1 MSPVRNLIPIG
12 SLVLGIIFALVLHS
26 NFPLQTVIEYPWT
39 LLGIPLIVFG
49 LLQFTLSVSH
59 FVRHKTDIRPSGKP
73 TTLIVNGP
81 FRYTR
86 NPIYL
91 ANMIVLLGVCLLL
104 GSVASFI
111 VIPLYFVIVNSFIV
125 PFEEAML
132 VTVFSEQYNE
142 YTKRVR
148 RWL

>member
-1 MSPVRNLIPIG
+1 MSSFRNIIPIG
-12 SLVLGIIFALVLHS
+12 SLILGIILAVTLHF
-26 NFPLQTVIEYPWT
+26 NFPLQTVISEPWT

-49 LLQFTLSVSH
+49 ILQFGFSVSH

-73 TTLIVNGP
+73 TSLIMSGP

-91 ANMIVLLGVCLLL
+91 ANIIVLLGVCLLL

-111 VIPLYFVIVNSFIV
+111 VIPLYFIIVNSFIV
-125 PFEEAML
+125 PFEEEML
-132 VTVFSEQYNE
+132 VSVFTERYQE
-142 YTKRVR
+142 YKKRVR